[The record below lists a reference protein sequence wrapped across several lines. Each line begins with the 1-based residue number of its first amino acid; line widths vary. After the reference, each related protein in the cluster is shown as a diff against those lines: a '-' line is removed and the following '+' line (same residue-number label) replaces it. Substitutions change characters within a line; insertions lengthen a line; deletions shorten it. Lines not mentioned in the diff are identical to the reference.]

1 MTPHREH
8 IHCTAKKIEEQK
20 RIKESLKAKLAK
32 QEVEKVKNELVDL
45 MGIDVVTKYYK
56 NKLLYDKYCDKMWK
70 RRKSSK
76 ITNSDVLTSRGP
88 ITLKVYRE
96 DGTTE
101 VITNLKTSDLHLGEW
116 GEVVQACP
124 NKEGKGWKTI
134 YEQIKTRMDHLYHT
148 EEELKIDFNKPLKGQ
163 DPLDK
168 LNDLANKK
176 RKRAYNFHDYFKSTK
191 KFKPSIWY
199 KDHPA
204 GSGLNDHVRTLS
216 SFLLLEVDKR
226 NLNPIEQLRER
237 LLRSVFEP
245 FSLSLDLNIKSPK
258 YSQAEDSSALVA
270 EETSA
275 SVLQ

>member
-1 MTPHREH
+1 MTPHHEH
-8 IHCTAKKIEEQK
+8 IHFTAKKIEEQK

-45 MGIDVVTKYYK
+45 MGIDV
-56 NKLLYDKYCDKMWK
+56 
-70 RRKSSK
+70 
-76 ITNSDVLTSRGP
+76 
-88 ITLKVYRE
+88 
-96 DGTTE
+96 
-101 VITNLKTSDLHLGEW
+101 
-116 GEVVQACP
+116 
-124 NKEGKGWKTI
+124 
-134 YEQIKTRMDHLYHT
+134 
-148 EEELKIDFNKPLKGQ
+148 
-163 DPLDK
+163 LDK

-237 LLRSVFEP
+237 LLGSVFEP

-275 SVLQ
+275 SVLQLLRRSRSSLLQSMQRIRN